1 MDTTGTA
8 STRGEAVLVN
18 KGRCAQR
25 EGRYGRN
32 GTAWTQQGRRGHNR
46 DGADNKVR
54 FGQNKVR
61 HGQNRKQIFV
71 LSPAFHYL
79 CGETDAGPA
88 GRIRQNLCGYAFEN
102 GLCCLCDK
110 LETMKEER
118 LILVTNDDGYDS
130 KGLAAA
136 VEVARGFGRVVVVAP
151 ETTQSGMSQAITM
164 YNPLYLR
171 CVRKEEGLEVYAFSG
186 TPVDCVKMAFDYLL
200 REERVDLVISGINH
214 GSNSAVNVLYSGT
227 MGAAIEGSF
236 YGCPAVGLSLDDHGE
251 DADFEAA
258 VAYGRRIVGSVLE
271 NRIELPLCLNV
282 NVPVGRPDELHG
294 IRLCRQNRGFWRE
307 EFYRHEDPRG
317 REYFWLTGAFVNEE
331 PEAQDTDE
339 WALSPGYVSVVP
351 VQVDLTD
358 DRQLGALAEVLK

>member
-1 MDTTGTA
+1 
-8 STRGEAVLVN
+8 
-18 KGRCAQR
+18 
-25 EGRYGRN
+25 
-32 GTAWTQQGRRGHNR
+32 
-46 DGADNKVR
+46 
-54 FGQNKVR
+54 
-61 HGQNRKQIFV
+61 
-71 LSPAFHYL
+71 
-79 CGETDAGPA
+79 
-88 GRIRQNLCGYAFEN
+88 
-102 GLCCLCDK
+102 
-110 LETMKEER
+110 MKEER

-136 VEVARGFGRVVVVAP
+136 VEVARGLGRVVVVAP

-171 CVRKEEGLEVYAFSG
+171 SVRREEGVEVYAFTG

-200 REERVDLVISGINH
+200 RDERIDLVISGINH

-236 YGCPAVGLSLDDHGE
+236 YGCPAVGLSLDDHR
-251 DADFEAA
+251 DAADFEAA
-258 VAYGRRIVGSVLE
+258 VVYGRQIVQTVLE
-271 NRIELPLCLNV
+271 DQIELPLCLNV
-282 NVPVGRPDELHG
+282 NVPVGKPEKIRG

-317 REYFWLTGAFVNEE
+317 REYFWLTGAFVNGE

-339 WALSPGYVSVVP
+339 WALSHGYVSVVP

-358 DRQLGALAEVLK
+358 YRQLERLREVLK

>member
-1 MDTTGTA
+1 MKK
-8 STRGEAVLVN
+8 EKL
-18 KGRCAQR
+18 
-25 EGRYGRN
+25 
-32 GTAWTQQGRRGHNR
+32 
-46 DGADNKVR
+46 
-54 FGQNKVR
+54 
-61 HGQNRKQIFV
+61 IF
-71 LSPAFHYL
+71 
-79 CGETDAGPA
+79 
-88 GRIRQNLCGYAFEN
+88 
-102 GLCCLCDK
+102 
-110 LETMKEER
+110 
-118 LILVTNDDGYDS
+118 VTNDDGYDS
-130 KGLAAA
+130 KGLRAA
-136 VEVARGFGRVVVVAP
+136 VEVARRFGHVIAIAP
-151 ETTQSGMSQAITM
+151 ERMQSGMSQAITI

-171 CVRKEEGLEVYAFSG
+171 EVSVSDDVEIYALSG
-186 TPVDCVKMAFDYLL
+186 TPVDCVKMAFDHFLKG
-200 REERVDLVISGINH
+200 RRVDLAISGINH

-282 NVPVGRPDELHG
+282 NVPVGRPDELRG

-339 WALSPGYVSVVP
+339 WALSHGYVSVVP

-358 DRQLGALAEVLK
+358 YRQLGALAEVLK

>member
-1 MDTTGTA
+1 
-8 STRGEAVLVN
+8 
-18 KGRCAQR
+18 
-25 EGRYGRN
+25 
-32 GTAWTQQGRRGHNR
+32 
-46 DGADNKVR
+46 
-54 FGQNKVR
+54 
-61 HGQNRKQIFV
+61 
-71 LSPAFHYL
+71 
-79 CGETDAGPA
+79 
-88 GRIRQNLCGYAFEN
+88 
-102 GLCCLCDK
+102 
-110 LETMKEER
+110 MKEEK

-136 VEVARGFGRVVVVAP
+136 VEVARAFGRVVVVAP

-171 CVRKEEGLEVYAFSG
+171 CVSRQEGQEVYAYSG

-200 REERVDLVISGINH
+200 RDQRVDLVVSGINH

-236 YGCPAVGLSLDDHGE
+236 YDCPSVGLSLDDHSE

-258 VAYGRRIVGSVLE
+258 VVYGKRIVRSVLE
-271 NRIELPLCLNV
+271 KKVELPLCLNV
-282 NVPVGRPDELHG
+282 NVPVGKPGELHG

-317 REYFWLTGAFVNEE
+317 RAYFWLTGDFVNGE
-331 PEAQDTDE
+331 PGAEDTDE
-339 WALSPGYVSVVP
+339 WALAHGYVSVVP

-358 DRQLGALAEVLK
+358 YRQLAALANVLE